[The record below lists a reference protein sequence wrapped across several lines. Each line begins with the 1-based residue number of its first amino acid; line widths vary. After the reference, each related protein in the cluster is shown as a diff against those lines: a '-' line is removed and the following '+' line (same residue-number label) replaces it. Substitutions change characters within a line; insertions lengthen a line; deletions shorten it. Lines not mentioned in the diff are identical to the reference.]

1 MFCLEIKKIKMSS
14 ENKNDIYSKILKY
27 KLAVNYFYT
36 IIDEVKNTT
45 IYKQKIKNLLNNLEQ
60 ELDKQ
65 QKEELFIRFYELTSS
80 TTDLQENLK
89 LHDYFFNKLSSMPVQ
104 EIEEFMI
111 DFVTKNK

>member
-45 IYKQKIKNLLNNLEQ
+45 IY
-60 ELDKQ
+60 
-65 QKEELFIRFYELTSS
+65 
-80 TTDLQENLK
+80 
-89 LHDYFFNKLSSMPVQ
+89 
-104 EIEEFMI
+104 
-111 DFVTKNK
+111 